1 MIHATGSYYYDKVL
15 KSMEGAGISPGECN
29 IELRE
34 YIYDAARVLAAA
46 DLVLCRAGAST
57 LSELSSIG
65 KPAIIVPSPNVTNH
79 HQEKNAR
86 LVEHA
91 GGAKV
96 LLEGEFDEQSF
107 LDEIRSLLHDSERL
121 AQMSDAMAD
130 LAVSDSL
137 DQIVDAV
144 LEYGRKK

>member
-1 MIHATGSYYYDKVL
+1 M
-15 KSMEGAGISPGECN
+15 
-29 IELRE
+29 
-34 YIYDAARVLAAA
+34 
-46 DLVLCRAGAST
+46 
-57 LSELSSIG
+57 
-65 KPAIIVPSPNVTNH
+65 PSPNVTNH

-121 AQMSDAMAD
+121 AQMSDAMAG